1 MSPRKSST
9 SKTSQPEAPASL
21 APNALRRLCDPS
33 QFSFTTTDDL
43 PDLQNAIGQ
52 PRAIR
57 ALELGSEVSGPG
69 YNTFVLGLPGSGR
82 TTLSR
87 GYLERKAAKQR
98 VPDDWCYV
106 NHFANPHQP
115 KAIRLP
121 AGRAAEFHKDLQEL
135 VVRCQRD
142 VTRLF
147 ESEEYTQERDRILN
161 ELKKSQ
167 ETEFL
172 RLQEHVEK
180 FNFVIVRTPFGFV

>member
-1 MSPRKSST
+1 MPMSPKKSMP
-9 SKTSQPEAPASL
+9 SKAAQPESPASL
-21 APNALRRLCDPS
+21 PPSALRRLCDPGG
-33 QFSFTTTDDL
+33 FSFSTTDDL
-43 PDLQNAIGQ
+43 PDLQNVIGQ

-87 GYLERKAAKQR
+87 GYLERKAALQP

-106 NHFANPHQP
+106 NNFENPHQP
-115 KAIRLP
+115 KAIHLP
-121 AGRAAEFHKDLQEL
+121 AGRAVEFHKDLLEL
-135 VVRCQRD
+135 IVRCQRD

-147 ESEEYTQERDRILN
+147 ESEEYTQERDRIVN
-161 ELKKSQ
+161 ELKKNQ

-180 FNFVIVRTPFGFV
+180 FSFVIVRTPF